1 MFVYYVVLFFSSL
14 LALFSEITKNRFLWI
29 LSLLTVSLFSGLRY
43 FVGIDYESYTF
54 IFASIA
60 DSKTEP
66 AFRLINLI
74 VLFLGLNVQFVFL
87 ISASITFG
95 LFYKGIKKNSDNLF
109 LSVFLLF
116 FCGFFIESLNI
127 IRQYIAIA
135 IFFYGIKYIINRNFL
150 KYAFCILLAS
160 CFHYSAVLLI
170 LAYFILNINIGKLW
184 YPILCFAYLLP
195 FILPIQAIFGLIPGY
210 DVYFSS
216 GNGSNTEANGS
227 AELGIGFLSK
237 LLIGFSCLFYYDRI
251 VSLSKESKLYL
262 NGFFLY
268 LFLLS
273 FFRDFMVM
281 VRLGYYFNVFLVL
294 LIPKFFQ
301 IFDKNARIV
310 LYVLF
315 LLYGFALLS
324 INLLDT
330 QAKLVP
336 YNYIIKFFE

>member
-1 MFVYYVVLFFSSL
+1 MLVYYLVLFFSSL
-14 LALFSEITKNRFLWI
+14 LAFFAEVTKRNFLWI
-29 LSLLTVSLFSGLRY
+29 ISLLTVSLFAGLRY

-60 DSKTEP
+60 DSTTEP

-74 VLFLGLNVQFVFL
+74 IFFLGLNVQFVFL
-87 ISASITFG
+87 ISSLITFT
-95 LFYKGIKKNSDNLF
+95 LLYKGIKRNSDNLF
-109 LSVFLLF
+109 LSVFTLL

-135 IFFYGIKYIINRNFL
+135 IFFYAIQYIKSKKLIKYAL
-150 KYAFCILLAS
+150 CIAIAS
-160 CFHYSAVLLI
+160 CFHYSAILLI
-170 LAYFILNINIGKLW
+170 VAYFILNINIGKLW
-184 YPILCFAYLLP
+184 FIILGFAYLLP
-195 FILPIQAIFGLIPGY
+195 FILPIPTIFGLIPGY
-210 DVYFSS
+210 DVYFSL
-216 GNGSNTEANGS
+216 GSNTDNGS

-237 LLIGFSCLFYYDRI
+237 LLIGFSCLFFYNQI
-251 VSLSKESKLYL
+251 VNSSKDAKIYL

-294 LIPKFFQ
+294 LIPEFFKV
-301 IFDKNARIV
+301 FDRNARIV

-324 INLLDT
+324 ISLLDE

-336 YNYIIKFFE
+336 YNYQINVLE